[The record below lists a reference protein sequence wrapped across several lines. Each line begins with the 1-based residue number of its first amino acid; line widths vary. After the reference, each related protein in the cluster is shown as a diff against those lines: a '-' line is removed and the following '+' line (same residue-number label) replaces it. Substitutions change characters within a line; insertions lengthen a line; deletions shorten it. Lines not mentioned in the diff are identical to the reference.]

1 MSYVMIGTYMTRL
14 GDPSVLYDYLITQ
27 IRLTLFYRM
36 SNPLP
41 IHQDD
46 LSFQKNK
53 IFCSLRPPAIPLYK
67 KSGGLFPECALR

>member
-41 IHQDD
+41 IHQDELIVSEKQD
-46 LSFQKNK
+46 LLFSAPAGNTTLQKK
-53 IFCSLRPPAIPLYK
+53 RRAFS
-67 KSGGLFPECALR
+67 